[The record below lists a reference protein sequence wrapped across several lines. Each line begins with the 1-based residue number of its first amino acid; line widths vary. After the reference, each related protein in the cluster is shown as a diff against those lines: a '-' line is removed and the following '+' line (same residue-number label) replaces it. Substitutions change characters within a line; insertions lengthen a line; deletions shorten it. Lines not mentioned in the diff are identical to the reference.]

1 VGVVFVTN
9 FYSTSITLVE
19 FCKQKLFRIMGFV
32 GEKKRFLETQ
42 KLALTHVGHFMNL
55 ISSSLLEASSS
66 PNSNST
72 QLEQLKCVIICC
84 PFFTIVG

>member
-1 VGVVFVTN
+1 
-9 FYSTSITLVE
+9 
-19 FCKQKLFRIMGFV
+19 MGFV
-32 GEKKRFLETQ
+32 GEEKRFLETQ
-42 KLALTHVGHFMNL
+42 KLALAHVGHFMNL

-66 PNSNST
+66 PNSNLT